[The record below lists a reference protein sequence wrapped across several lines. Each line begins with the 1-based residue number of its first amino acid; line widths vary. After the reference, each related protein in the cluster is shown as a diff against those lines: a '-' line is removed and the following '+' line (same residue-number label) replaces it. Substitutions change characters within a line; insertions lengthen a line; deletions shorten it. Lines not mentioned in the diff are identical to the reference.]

1 MINSEVLMKTIRLLC
16 NRVVIFGLLLLMQA
30 GWFFLLIFELG
41 NYSGGVSAF
50 LTVLSI
56 IVALFIVYK
65 DENPAYKLAW
75 IVPILV
81 FPIFG
86 GLLYLAM
93 GNKKPSKKY
102 RVGAE
107 QYSKEFG
114 LTMTQN
120 EEITAQL
127 KQEESRYYGHFHYLS
142 QVCGYPV
149 YRSESTKYY
158 EIGESYYK
166 DLLEDIKAAKHF
178 IFMEYFIV
186 QEGKMFTPILEVL
199 KQKAKEGLDVRFI
212 YDDFGS
218 ASILPIGYHN
228 KLEQYGIQCIAFNK
242 FVPFISVAMNNRDH
256 RKITVIDG
264 HTAYTGGINLADEY
278 INEKMRFGHWK
289 DTGIRVKGDAVWNFT
304 VMFLQIWNIN
314 RMTDTDFEKF
324 RPKVYRHELVI
335 DKEEYDT
342 GFVQPY
348 ADTPLDGEITGE
360 NVYLNIINTAKDY
373 VYIFTPYLIID
384 YEMVTAIT
392 LAAKRGVDV
401 RIVTPGIPDKK
412 IVNAVTKSYY
422 SLLIKAG
429 VRIFEYTPGFL
440 HAKVVCSDDVI
451 AAVGTINMD
460 YRSLYLHFE
469 DGVLLYKTKSL
480 KAIKQDMDETIQKSR
495 EISYEMSE
503 KGKAFGILKALLRLF
518 APLM

>member
-1 MINSEVLMKTIRLLC
+1 MKTLKLLC
-16 NRVVIFGLLLLMQA
+16 NRVVIFGLLLSMQA
-30 GWFFLLIFELG
+30 AWLFLMIFELG
-41 NYSGGVSAF
+41 KYSGRISAF
-50 LTVLSI
+50 LSLLSI
-56 IVALFIVYK
+56 LVALFIVYK

-102 RVGAE
+102 RIGTE
-107 QYSKEFG
+107 QLTKELG
-114 LTMTQN
+114 LKNSQN
-120 EEITAQL
+120 EEIMA
-127 KQEESRYYGHFHYLS
+127 KIKFEDPIYYGQVHYLS
-142 QVCGYPV
+142 RECGYPV
-149 YRSESTKYY
+149 YRSESSKYY
-158 EIGESYYK
+158 ELGELYYK

-186 QEGKMFTPILEVL
+186 EEGKMFTPILEVL
-199 KQKAKEGLDVRFI
+199 EQKAKEGLDVRFI

-218 ASILPIGYHN
+218 ASILPLGYHN
-228 KLEQYGIQCIAFNK
+228 KLEQLGIKCFAFNK

-289 DTGIRVKGDAVWNFT
+289 DTGIRIQGDAVWNFT
-304 VMFLQIWNIN
+304 VMFLQMWNIN
-314 RMTDTDFEKF
+314 RKTDEEFSQFK
-324 RPKVYRHELVI
+324 PKNYKHEMKIPMDQRDVG
-335 DKEEYDT
+335 Y
-342 GFVQPY
+342 VQPY
-348 ADTPLDGEITGE
+348 GDTPMDNEITGE
-360 NVYLNIINTAKDY
+360 DVYLNIINTAREY

-384 YEMVTAIT
+384 HEMVTAIT

-429 VRIFEYTPGFL
+429 VRIFEYTPGFI
-440 HAKVVCSDDVI
+440 HAKV
-451 AAVGTINMD
+451 
-460 YRSLYLHFE
+460 
-469 DGVLLYKTKSL
+469 
-480 KAIKQDMDETIQKSR
+480 
-495 EISYEMSE
+495 
-503 KGKAFGILKALLRLF
+503 
-518 APLM
+518 